1 MLLLQFGFTGP
12 LLPMP
17 FHPDRTLLK
26 ALIVSL
32 SAHAFLLVEVPL
44 LLPVGPEARS
54 TVITVSIPPAG
65 SARLQS
71 PARQFEHPPLGRP
84 LIPEKLKPPQ
94 DHGKVLAVPDL
105 SSKNSV
111 NTVASPP
118 AALST
123 DTDTFAE
130 SVALEPARSLTSG
143 IAGRSPLPDARASG
157 AGLQSSQQE
166 GISADEVRQ
175 YRTALA
181 ISAKRFKRYP
191 ALARERGWEGSVEV
205 VLDFRRVLP
214 APAVSVSSSSGRGLL
229 DDQAL
234 EMIRQAAGVTGIPE
248 PLRGR
253 DFRVL
258 IPITFTLDDER

>member
-1 MLLLQFGFTGP
+1 
-12 LLPMP
+12 MP

-32 SAHAFLLVEVPL
+32 SAHAFLLVDVPL
-44 LLPVGPEARS
+44 LFPVSLETRP

-65 SARLQS
+65 SARLLP
-71 PARQFEHPPLGRP
+71 PARKIEHQPLGNP
-84 LIPEKLKPPQ
+84 TTPEKLKPPK
-94 DHGKVLAVPDL
+94 DNPKGLTVPDL
-105 SSKNSV
+105 KSSNSV
-111 NTVASPP
+111 NTVASSPV
-118 AALST
+118 ALST
-123 DTDTFAE
+123 HPDA
-130 SVALEPARSLTSG
+130 SAGAVALEPARSMASG
-143 IAGRSPLPDARASG
+143 TADRLPLPDTRASG
-157 AGLQSSQQE
+157 AGLQPSPQE
-166 GISADEVRQ
+166 GISAEDVRQ

-214 APAVSVSSSSGRGLL
+214 APAVSVSSSSGRALL

-248 PLRGR
+248 QLRGR

-258 IPITFTLDDER
+258 MPITFTLDDER